1 MTSRARLALVL
12 PVAALVL
19 TAACGSDDDSG
30 ADTTPAAAEAP
41 ATEAPPMSEAPMSE
55 APAMS
60 EAPGTDAAAAGTIVD
75 VAASNPDFSTLV
87 TAVQAAGLAETLSG
101 EGPFTVFAPTN
112 DAFAAVPAEVLDKLL
127 ADKEALT
134 KVLTYHVLPGQVMA
148 ADVTPGDATTLEG
161 STVTISDDAGTLK
174 IGDAAIVA
182 TDVAASNGV
191 IHVIDAVL
199 VPPTVDLTAL

>member
-1 MTSRARLALVL
+1 
-12 PVAALVL
+12 
-19 TAACGSDDDSG
+19 
-30 ADTTPAAAEAP
+30 
-41 ATEAPPMSEAPMSE
+41 MSEAP
-55 APAMS
+55 MS

-199 VPPTVDLTAL
+199 VPPTVDLTGL

>member
-1 MTSRARLALVL
+1 MKETPMITRARLALAV

-19 TAACGSDDDSG
+19 AAAACGSDDDNSA
-30 ADTTPAAAEAP
+30 ADTTVAV
-41 ATEAPPMSEAPMSE
+41 SEAPVTE

-60 EAPGTDAAAAGTIVD
+60 EAPATDMADPGTIVD
-75 VAASNPDFSTLV
+75 VAAGNPDFSTLV
-87 TAVQAAGLAETLSG
+87 SAVQAAGLAETLSG

-112 DAFAAVPAEVLDKLL
+112 EAFAAVPAEVLDKLL

-148 ADVTPGDATTLEG
+148 ADVAPGEVTTVEG
-161 STVTISDDAGTLK
+161 SAATITDDGGTLK
-174 IGDAAIVA
+174 IDDATIVA

-199 VPPTVDLTAL
+199 IPATVDVNGL

>member
-1 MTSRARLALVL
+1 MTSRARLTLVL
-12 PVAALVL
+12 PIAALVL
-19 TAACGSDDDSG
+19 AAACGSDDDSG
-30 ADTTPAAAEAP
+30 ADTSAAATVAP

-55 APAMS
+55 AP
-60 EAPGTDAAAAGTIVD
+60 GTDAAAVGTIVD

-101 EGPFTVFAPTN
+101 DGPFTVFAPTN
-112 DAFAAVPAEVLDKLL
+112 EAFAAVPAEVLDQLL

-148 ADVTPGDATTLEG
+148 ADVAPGDATTVEG
-161 STVTISDDAGTLK
+161 STVTISDDGGTLK

>member
-1 MTSRARLALVL
+1 MTSRARLTLVL
-12 PVAALVL
+12 PIAALVL
-19 TAACGSDDDSG
+19 AAACGSDDDSG
-30 ADTTPAAAEAP
+30 ADTSASATVAP

-55 APAMS
+55 AP
-60 EAPGTDAAAAGTIVD
+60 GTDAAAVGTIVD

-101 EGPFTVFAPTN
+101 DGPFTVFAPTN
-112 DAFAAVPAEVLDKLL
+112 EAFAAVPAEVLDQLL

-148 ADVTPGDATTLEG
+148 ADVAPGDATTVEG
-161 STVTISDDAGTLK
+161 STVTISDDGGTLK

>member
-1 MTSRARLALVL
+1 MITRARLALAV

-19 TAACGSDDDSG
+19 AAAACGSDDDNSA
-30 ADTTPAAAEAP
+30 ADTTVAASEAP
-41 ATEAPPMSEAPMSE
+41 ATE

-60 EAPGTDAAAAGTIVD
+60 EAPATSADMADPGTIVD
-75 VAASNPDFSTLV
+75 VAAGNPDFSTLV
-87 TAVQAAGLAETLSG
+87 SAVQAAGLAETLSG

-112 DAFAAVPAEVLDKLL
+112 EAFAAVPAEVLDKLL

-148 ADVTPGDATTLEG
+148 ADVAPGEVTTVEG
-161 STVTISDDAGTLK
+161 SAATITDDGGTLK
-174 IGDAAIVA
+174 IDDATIVA

-199 VPPTVDLTAL
+199 IPATVDVNGL

>member
-1 MTSRARLALVL
+1 MTTRARLALVL

-19 TAACGSDDDSG
+19 AAAACGSDDDSG
-30 ADTTPAAAEAP
+30 ADTVPMRPPRPKRRPPST
-41 ATEAPPMSEAPMSE
+41 TPMSEAPMSE
-55 APAMS
+55 APGS
-60 EAPGTDAAAAGTIVD
+60 DAAAAGTIVD
-75 VAASNPDFSTLV
+75 VASSNPDFSTLV

-112 DAFAAVPAEVLDKLL
+112 EAFAAVPAEVLDKLL

-134 KVLTYHVLPGQVMA
+134 KVLTYHVVPGQVMA
-148 ADVTPGDATTLEG
+148 ADVTPGDVTTVEG
-161 STVTISDDAGTLK
+161 SPATISDDAGTLK
-174 IGDAAIVA
+174 IGDATIVA

-199 VPPTVDLTAL
+199 VPPTVDLNAL

>member
-1 MTSRARLALVL
+1 MTTRARLALVL

-19 TAACGSDDDSG
+19 AAGACGSDDDNS
-30 ADTTPAAAEAP
+30 ASTTAAAEAP
-41 ATEAPPMSEAPMSE
+41 ATEAPATEAPMTE
-55 APAMS
+55 APMT

-87 TAVQAAGLAETLSG
+87 TAVEAAGLAETLSG
-101 EGPFTVFAPTN
+101 DGPFTVFAPTN
-112 DAFAAVPAEVLDKLL
+112 EAFAAVPPEVLESLL
-127 ADKEALT
+127 ADQEALT

-148 ADVTPGDATTLEG
+148 ADVAPGDVATVEG
-161 STVTISDDAGTLK
+161 SMATITDDGGTLK
-174 IGDAAIVA
+174 IGDATIVA

-199 VPPTVDLTAL
+199 IPPTVDVNAL